1 MNSILNSTKKLLG
14 ILDDY
19 TEFDTDLI
27 ININSVFMILHQL
40 GVGPKKCF
48 RISSSEDEWDAFFE
62 GRSDLEAVKTYLYLK
77 VRLMFDP
84 PTSSFVLSSVDNQI
98 QELEYRL
105 LLQAKGGDGCERDD
119 RKSS

>member
-27 ININSVFMILHQL
+27 ININSVFMILNQL
-40 GVGPKKCF
+40 GVGPKDCF
-48 RISSSEDEWDAFFE
+48 TISGSEEEWESFFN
-62 GRSDLEAVKTYLYLK
+62 GRTDLEAVKTYVYLK

-84 PTSSFVLSSVDNQI
+84 PSSSFVLSSIENQI

-105 LLQAKGGDGCERDD
+105 LLQAKGGDRCEGHE
-119 RKSS
+119 

>member
-1 MNSILNSTKKLLG
+1 MDSILNSTKKLLG

-27 ININSVFMILHQL
+27 IDVNSTFMILHQL

-48 RISSSEDEWDAFFE
+48 SISGSDETWEEFFE
-62 GRSDLEAVKTYLYLK
+62 GRTDLEAVKTYIYLK

-84 PTSSFVLSSVDNQI
+84 PSSSFVLSSIENQI
-98 QELEYRL
+98 SELEYRL
-105 LLQAKGGDGCERDD
+105 LLQGKGGDGRGRDD
-119 RKSS
+119 ERLP